1 MAREEITVGVIGL
14 GLVGGSAA
22 LKLRQQGFASKVL
35 GYDKNSDHTEEALAL
50 GLVDE
55 LCQLEELCE
64 LAELIILAIP
74 VNKALKVLPEVM
86 SKINQDAVVV
96 DFGSTKHRIS
106 ELADTMANRA
116 QFVACHPIAGTE
128 NTGPKAAFA
137 ALYED
142 KVNII
147 CDQQSSSEQAVEL
160 ATQMSEALGMR
171 IKFMDS
177 ASHDRHIA
185 YVSHLSHISSFTL
198 GQTVLEVEN
207 DEKNIFDMAGSGFA
221 STVRLA
227 KSSPEMWAPIFTENA
242 DNILMVLD
250 RYISNL
256 KKYRSL
262 IEENNEVELKKS
274 MKETNVIRKV
284 LAGENTGPDSYRDGR
299 PESGDGRPQPGAQPI
314 TNNRE
319 QLTIN

>member
-1 MAREEITVGVIGL
+1 MARQKITVGVIGL
-14 GLVGGSAA
+14 GLVGGSTA
-22 LKLRQQGFASKVL
+22 LKLKQQGLATKIL
-35 GYDKNSDHTEEALAL
+35 GYDNNSDHAQEALAL
-50 GLVDE
+50 GIVDE
-55 LCQLEELCE
+55 LCEVKELCE
-64 LAELIILAIP
+64 LAELIILSIP
-74 VNKALKVLPEVM
+74 VNNALKVLPEIMAKVNP
-86 SKINQDAVVV
+86 SVVVV
-96 DFGSTKHRIS
+96 DFGSTKQRIC
-106 ELADTMANRA
+106 ELADSLPNRK

-128 NTGPKAAFA
+128 NTGPQAAFA
-137 ALYED
+137 ELYED

-147 CDQQSSSEQAVEL
+147 CDQQSSSERAIEL
-160 ATQMSEALGMR
+160 ATNMSEALGMR

-284 LAGENTGPDSYRDGR
+284 LEGEKSDPDSYRDG
-299 PESGDGRPQPGAQPI
+299 S
-314 TNNRE
+314 T
-319 QLTIN
+319 TINH

>member
-1 MAREEITVGVIGL
+1 MARQEITVGIIGL

-22 LKLRQQGFASKVL
+22 LKLREKNFTPKIL
-35 GYDKNSDHTEEALAL
+35 GYDNNEGHTQEAINL
-50 GLVDE
+50 GIIDE
-55 LCQLEELCE
+55 PCSLDVLCE
-64 LAELIILAIP
+64 KSALVILAIP
-74 VNKALKVLPEVM
+74 VNKALEVLPLVM
-86 SKINQDAVVV
+86 EKVAPSTVVV
-96 DFGSTKHRIS
+96 DFGSTKQKICQ
-106 ELADTMANRA
+106 LADSFSNRE

-128 NTGPKAAFA
+128 NTGPQAAFA
-137 ALYED
+137 ALFED

-147 CDQQSSSEQAVEL
+147 CDQQSSSEEAVAL
-160 ATQMSEALGMR
+160 ATRMTETLGMR

-227 KSSPEMWAPIFTENA
+227 KSSPEMWAPIFSENA

-250 RYISNL
+250 RYIINL
-256 KKYRSL
+256 KKYRGL
-262 IEENNEVELKKS
+262 IEENNEVELMKS
-274 MKETNVIRKV
+274 MQETNVIRKV
-284 LAGENTGPDSYRDGR
+284 LEGKTK
-299 PESGDGRPQPGAQPI
+299 PI
-314 TNNRE
+314 T
-319 QLTIN
+319 TYK

>member
-1 MAREEITVGVIGL
+1 
-14 GLVGGSAA
+14 
-22 LKLRQQGFASKVL
+22 
-35 GYDKNSDHTEEALAL
+35 
-50 GLVDE
+50 
-55 LCQLEELCE
+55 
-64 LAELIILAIP
+64 
-74 VNKALKVLPEVM
+74 
-86 SKINQDAVVV
+86 
-96 DFGSTKHRIS
+96 
-106 ELADTMANRA
+106 
-116 QFVACHPIAGTE
+116 
-128 NTGPKAAFA
+128 
-137 ALYED
+137 
-142 KVNII
+142 
-147 CDQQSSSEQAVEL
+147 
-160 ATQMSEALGMR
+160 MSEALGMR

-284 LAGENTGPDSYRDGR
+284 LEGQKTKVSSQKKAYHH
-299 PESGDGRPQPGAQPI
+299 
-314 TNNRE
+314 
-319 QLTIN
+319 